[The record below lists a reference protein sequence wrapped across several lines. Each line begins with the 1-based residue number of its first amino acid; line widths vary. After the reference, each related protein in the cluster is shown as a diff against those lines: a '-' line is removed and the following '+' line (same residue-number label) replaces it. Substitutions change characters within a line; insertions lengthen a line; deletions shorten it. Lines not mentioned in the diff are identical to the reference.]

1 MTNPVSLKLQSS
13 FLTHSARLAQV
24 LTAAQIEFL
33 YASKTFD
40 TLVFVESNT
49 SSDKVPN
56 VNETRLDRILKHL
69 DASIDLLNGHGVMFE
84 YLHQVCDNTQI
95 DVPAHDSDISII
107 IVQLLG
113 EGAISKG
120 VAQKASRT
128 LDERRRGGILIR
140 LEEEVVEIH
149 EAMIILKNS
158 FTCQS
163 GPNVTIRLKNERV
176 PNILVELG
184 RMGKQWE
191 SLSQMMLFMRLAY
204 GSKAFGTSNFSQIIR
219 P

>member
-1 MTNPVSLKLQSS
+1 MTIPVSLKLQSS
-13 FLTHSARLAQV
+13 FLTHSARLAQI

-33 YASKTFD
+33 HASKTFD

-56 VNETRLDRILKHL
+56 VNETQLDRILKHF

-84 YLHQVCDNTQI
+84 YLHQVCDGTRI
-95 DVPAHDSDISII
+95 DVPAHDNEISAL
-107 IVQLLG
+107 IVQLLA
-113 EGAISKG
+113 EGSISTR

-158 FTCQS
+158 FTCQNS
-163 GPNVTIRLKNERV
+163 SNVTSRLKNERPV
-176 PNILVELG
+176 NILVELG
-184 RMGKQWE
+184 RMGKRWE
-191 SLSQMMLFMRLAY
+191 SLRQLLLFTRLAY